1 MPSCF
6 VFAHSKIE
14 IMTSAGQQ
22 SSNDQ
27 WSASDYKEHAHFV
40 HTLTSDILTL
50 LSPSP
55 LDRILDIGCGSGE
68 LTLRL
73 QNEFKCQEVIGVDR
87 SSSMVSAAKELG
99 VHNVSVMEGEKVGDK
114 LEWAHKFDKVFSNA
128 TFHWIKDHNALLQS
142 VKKVLKPGGK
152 LVAEC
157 GGMTNIA
164 AIHSALARAVKN
176 RGVDPKEVDPWLFP
190 SPNGFKQLL
199 EWNGFKVDH
208 ISLTPRLTE
217 LSTDLSGWL
226 KTFSGPWLTKFD
238 EIQKDIILREVMG
251 DLEVALKDE
260 EGKWWAV
267 YVRLRVVATSET

>member
-1 MPSCF
+1 
-6 VFAHSKIE
+6 V
-14 IMTSAGQQ
+14 
-22 SSNDQ
+22 
-27 WSASDYKEHAHFV
+27 
-40 HTLTSDILTL
+40 
-50 LSPSP
+50 
-55 LDRILDIGCGSGE
+55 
-68 LTLRL
+68 
-73 QNEFKCQEVIGVDR
+73 
-87 SSSMVSAAKELG
+87 
-99 VHNVSVMEGEKVGDK
+99 EGEKVGDK